1 MIRSSVE
8 PHTIASDTAQK
19 ANWNSHFASIVA
31 SERPITGID
40 SAGLPENW
48 RKNPFEPR
56 IELEMPS
63 TSALPN
69 ANAKPTAQ

>member
-1 MIRSSVE
+1 VE
-8 PHTIASDTAQK
+8 PQTIASDTAQN
-19 ANWNSHFASIVA
+19 ANWNRNFDSGIA
-31 SERPITGID
+31 SEKPMTGNA
-40 SAGLPENW
+40 SAPLPENC
-48 RKNPFEPR
+48 RKNPFEPT

>member
-8 PHTIASDTAQK
+8 PHTMASDTAQN
-19 ANWNSHFASIVA
+19 ANWNSHFDSTVA
-31 SERPITGID
+31 SDTPITGNA
-40 SAGLPENW
+40 SAPLPVNC
-48 RKNPFEPR
+48 RKNPLLPM

-63 TSALPN
+63 TSALPK